1 MGDILKL
8 KRAGTSLAGADL
20 HPNQRSGRFSS
31 NHWDK
36 TRRGHGGSLSSFP
49 HARYDARQR
58 PTDQSQPVAKSARR
72 APVPAVIP
80 SGSQPEVPDELR
92 RPSCHL
98 EVLIPSLNEA
108 RRLPE
113 TLARTIEYLEAQTYS
128 SSLVVIDNGS
138 VDQTVDL
145 ASKVRSN
152 HVAVN
157 VIGCAQRGKGAAVRR
172 GFHTSRARF
181 VGYMDADLATP
192 IETLDTVVP
201 LLENGSQAVVGSRR
215 VDGAVFA
222 ERQPFLRVA
231 GGAAFRMMANLVLRE
246 IADTQCG
253 FKFFAGDLVRT
264 VAHQLSIDGF
274 AFDIELLWAVT
285 QHGAQVTEV
294 PVKWSDRAGST
305 LRAGTDGW
313 RATVDIFRLARP
325 TFF

>member
-1 MGDILKL
+1 MEDILKL
-8 KRAGTSLAGADL
+8 KRARTSLAGADL
-20 HPNQRSGRFSS
+20 HPNQRSGRSPS
-31 NHWDK
+31 NRHDRA
-36 TRRGHGGSLSSFP
+36 RRGHGGSLSSFP
-49 HARYDARQR
+49 HARYDV
-58 PTDQSQPVAKSARR
+58 TT
-72 APVPAVIP
+72 
-80 SGSQPEVPDELR
+80 SGSRPEIPDELR

-98 EVLIPSLNEA
+98 EILIPSLNEA
-108 RRLPE
+108 RRLPD
-113 TLARTIEYLEAQTYS
+113 TLTRTIEYLEAQTYS

-138 VDQTVDL
+138 IDQTVDL

-152 HVAVN
+152 HVSVN

-192 IETLDTVVP
+192 IETLDIVVP
-201 LLENGSQAVVGSRR
+201 MLENGSQAVVGSRR
-215 VDGAVFA
+215 VDGAVLA
-222 ERQPFLRVA
+222 ERQPFLRIA
-231 GGAAFRMMANLVLRE
+231 SGAAFRMMANLVLRE

-285 QHGAQVTEV
+285 RYGAQVTEV
-294 PVKWSDRAGST
+294 PVKWSDREGST
-305 LRAGTDGW
+305 LRVGTDGW
-313 RATVDIFRLARP
+313 RAAVDLFRLARP